1 MTDNRWTAIAS
12 LSQIVSSAVSAI
24 SSRKEHPYPDPGL
37 HERVALLEKRLDD
50 IEAKD
55 KDE

>member
-1 MTDNRWTAIAS
+1 MTDNRWTAIAT
-12 LSQIVSSAVSAI
+12 LSTIVSSAVTAI
-24 SSRKEHPYPDPGL
+24 GARQKHPYPDPSL